1 MAKIRVLVVDDAVMM
16 RRMISTVLEEDPEI
30 EVAGVAARG
39 SIALQKIPQVNPDA
53 ITMDVEMPDMNGI
66 ETVREIRKIYP
77 KIPIIMF
84 STLTSRGAASTL
96 EAISAGATDYVGK
109 PANVGSVTEGMER
122 LRDDLIPKLKANVLP
137 PPFTAKALGVSSGPH
152 TEPSSETCFARRPVG
167 SLEIVCIGTSTG
179 GPNALA
185 DVFQHIPADF
195 PLPIV
200 IVQHMPPLF
209 TGMLAERLN
218 RLRSVTFHEGTEG
231 LALEAGNAYIAP
243 GGKHMTVHRRGLDIV
258 LGLNEKPPEN
268 SCRPAVDVLFRSVVN
283 TFQGSVLGVV
293 MTGMGQDGLRGCE
306 NIREAGGQIVI
317 QDEESSVVWGM
328 PGYVAQAGLADKI
341 LPLNQI
347 ASEINRRVKHAKA
360 ALVNA

>member
-39 SIALQKIPQVNPDA
+39 SIALQKIPQINPDA

-66 ETVREIRKIYP
+66 QTVREIRKTYRD
-77 KIPIIMF
+77 IPIIMF

-96 EAISAGATDYVGK
+96 EAISAGATDYVAK
-109 PANVGSVTEGMER
+109 PANVGSVKEGMDR
-122 LRDDLIPKLKANVLP
+122 LRADLIPKLKAHVMP
-137 PPFTAKALGVSSGPH
+137 PPFTAKSLGVSHPH
-152 TEPSSETCFARRPVG
+152 TEPSTETCFTRRPPS
-167 SLEIVCIGTSTG
+167 SLDIVCIGTSTG

-185 DVFQHIPADF
+185 EVFQNIPEKF

-218 RLRSVTFHEGTEG
+218 RLPSVKFYEGTDG
-231 LALEAGNAYIAP
+231 LQLEPGKAYIAP
-243 GGKHMTVHRRGLDIV
+243 GGKHMTVHRRGVDIV
-258 LGLNEKPPEN
+258 LGLNEDPPEN
-268 SCRPAVDVLFRSVVN
+268 SCRPAVDVLFRSVVK
-283 TFQGSVLGVV
+283 TFEGSVLGVV

-306 NIREAGGQIVI
+306 YIRDAGGQVVI
-317 QDEESSVVWGM
+317 QDEKTSVVWGM

-341 LPLNQI
+341 LPIDQI
-347 ASEINRRVKHAKA
+347 AFEINRRVKHARP
-360 ALVNA
+360 ALAIA